1 METGTD
7 RFAITDFPVEELHSF
22 TEQDFLEIAVL
33 MKVLSPTCSFD
44 KAALEAVM
52 ADPAS
57 HLFVMR
63 HSGAVKTAPG
73 IVANDDAGAVQA
85 APAIVAND
93 DAGAVQAAPG
103 IVANDDA
110 DAVQAAPG
118 IVANDDAGALK
129 AAPGIVA
136 NDDAGPVHR
145 PGRIIGCC
153 TICLFAS
160 PTGLKASLE
169 DVAVLTFF
177 QGHGLGRLLV
187 ESSLWMVRSMV
198 SNKALD
204 EGLPR
209 ETQEEQQAKQ
219 EPQEQQE
226 QQEPHQ
232 RFSWKLGA
240 CRQKPDIQPKIHVQ
254 LTSKPQRKAAN
265 ALYRSLGFTQKET
278 NVYVL
283 DI

>member
-1 METGTD
+1 MEPGTD

-22 TEQDFLEIAVL
+22 TGQDFLEIAVL

-63 HSGAVKTAPG
+63 HSGAV
-73 IVANDDAGAVQA
+73 
-85 APAIVAND
+85 
-93 DAGAVQAAPG
+93 
-103 IVANDDA
+103 
-110 DAVQAAPG
+110 
-118 IVANDDAGALK
+118 K

-169 DVAVLTFF
+169 DVAVLNFF

-198 SNKALD
+198 SQKAIE

-209 ETQEEQQAKQ
+209 E
-219 EPQEQQE
+219 PQDL
-226 QQEPHQ
+226 HQ
-232 RFSWKLGA
+232 RFSWSDLHA
-240 CRQKPDIQPKIHVQ
+240 QKPDIQPKIHVQ

>member
-1 METGTD
+1 MGPGSD
-7 RFAITDFPVEELHSF
+7 KFAITDFPVEELRSF

-33 MKVLSPTCSFD
+33 MKVLSPGCPFD
-44 KAALEAVM
+44 RCALKAVL
-52 ADPAS
+52 DDHAS

-63 HSGAVKTAPG
+63 HSGAVQAEPG
-73 IVANDDAGAVQA
+73 VVAD
-85 APAIVAND
+85 
-93 DAGAVQAAPG
+93 
-103 IVANDDA
+103 
-110 DAVQAAPG
+110 
-118 IVANDDAGALK
+118 
-129 AAPGIVA
+129 
-136 NDDAGPVHR
+136 DDAGPVHR

-169 DVAVLTFF
+169 DVALLTFF

-187 ESSLWMVRSMV
+187 ESSLRIVRSMV
-198 SNKALD
+198 SNKARE

-209 ETQEEQQAKQ
+209 EPWESRELLG
-219 EPQEQQE
+219 PQEKRGTQDTLELQKLRKLP
-226 QQEPHQ
+226 EPHQ
-232 RFSWKLGA
+232 KFSGSSFNKST
-240 CRQKPDIQPKIHVQ
+240 PDIQPKIHVQ

>member
-1 METGTD
+1 MEPGTD
-7 RFAITDFPVEELHSF
+7 RFAITDFPVEELRSF

-63 HSGAVKTAPG
+63 HT
-73 IVANDDAGAVQA
+73 GAVQA

-93 DAGAVQAAPG
+93 A
-103 IVANDDA
+103 
-110 DAVQAAPG
+110 
-118 IVANDDAGALK
+118 
-129 AAPGIVA
+129 
-136 NDDAGPVHR
+136 AGPVHR

-153 TICLFAS
+153 TICLFTS

-187 ESSLWMVRSMV
+187 ENSLWMVRSMV
-198 SNKALD
+198 SQKAIE

-209 ETQEEQQAKQ
+209 EPQEEQQEQQ
-219 EPQEQQE
+219 EPQEQQEQRE

-232 RFSWKLGA
+232 RFSWSDLHA
-240 CRQKPDIQPKIHVQ
+240 QKPDIQPKIHVQ

>member
-1 METGTD
+1 
-7 RFAITDFPVEELHSF
+7 
-22 TEQDFLEIAVL
+22 
-33 MKVLSPTCSFD
+33 
-44 KAALEAVM
+44 
-52 ADPAS
+52 
-57 HLFVMR
+57 MR
-63 HSGAVKTAPG
+63 HSGAVKTEPGIVANDDAGAVKTAPG
-73 IVANDDAGAVQA
+73 IVANG
-85 APAIVAND
+85 
-93 DAGAVQAAPG
+93 
-103 IVANDDA
+103 
-110 DAVQAAPG
+110 
-118 IVANDDAGALK
+118 
-129 AAPGIVA
+129 
-136 NDDAGPVHR
+136 DAGPVHR

-160 PTGLKASLE
+160 PTWLKASLE

-187 ESSLWMVRSMV
+187 ENSLWMVRSMV
-198 SNKALD
+198 SQKAIE

-209 ETQEEQQAKQ
+209 DS
-219 EPQEQQE
+219 QQE
-226 QQEPHQ
+226 QQEPQAKQEQHQ

-265 ALYRSLGFTQKET
+265 ALYLSLGFTQKET

>member
-1 METGTD
+1 MEPGTD

-33 MKVLSPTCSFD
+33 MKVLSPTCTFD

-63 HSGAVKTAPG
+63 HSGAV
-73 IVANDDAGAVQA
+73 
-85 APAIVAND
+85 
-93 DAGAVQAAPG
+93 
-103 IVANDDA
+103 
-110 DAVQAAPG
+110 QAAPG
-118 IVANDDAGALK
+118 IVANDDAGALQ

-209 ETQEEQQAKQ
+209 EPQDSQQEQQEQQAKQ
-219 EPQEQQE
+219 EPQEQQAK
-226 QQEPHQ
+226 QEPHQ
-232 RFSWKLGA
+232 AFSWSDLHA
-240 CRQKPDIQPKIHVQ
+240 QRPDIQPKVHVQ